1 MHRETFKRI
10 ITSATIVAC
19 LLSGRIAHTADKPA
33 RVDPIKWE
41 ELKETAL
48 EYGGYSGRFKTC
60 EMKPPYSIKIG
71 LLKYARSQGAS
82 DKHLDI
88 LAHVFDE
95 GEGRV
100 RNLRKGFSPEEC
112 KQKLASDTSTD
123 LNATNCP
130 RGLDQDALNRCVNAI
145 NNEQCTV
152 SLDTLSRMAD
162 CRSGAICMK

>member
-112 KQKLASDTSTD
+112 KQKLESDD
-123 LNATNCP
+123 VKKMLK
-130 RGLDQDALNRCVNAI
+130 
-145 NNEQCTV
+145 TV
-152 SLDTLSRMAD
+152 EEWNKLS
-162 CRSGAICMK
+162 

>member
-1 MHRETFKRI
+1 MHRDTFKRTI
-10 ITSATIVAC
+10 LSATIIGC
-19 LLSGRIAHTADKPA
+19 LLSGRTVHAADKPA

-41 ELKETAL
+41 ELKQTAL

-60 EMKPPYSIKIG
+60 EIKPPYSIKIG

-88 LAHVFDE
+88 LGHVFDE

-112 KQKLASDTSTD
+112 KQKLESDEVRRMLKT
-123 LNATNCP
+123 
-130 RGLDQDALNRCVNAI
+130 VEEW
-145 NNEQCTV
+145 NE
-152 SLDTLSRMAD
+152 LS
-162 CRSGAICMK
+162 